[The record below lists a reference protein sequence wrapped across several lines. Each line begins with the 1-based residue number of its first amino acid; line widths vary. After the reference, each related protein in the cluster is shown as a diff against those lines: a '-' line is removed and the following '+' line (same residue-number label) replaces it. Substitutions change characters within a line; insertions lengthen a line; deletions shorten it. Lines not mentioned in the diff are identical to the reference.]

1 MIQRFI
7 FTSLFTLLLMS
18 CQTTVF
24 SQYSSKNKKAVK
36 YMDEAVKCYNAFD
49 DKCAIKNCDLAIKAD
64 PNFGEPYLIKA
75 GIYKEKKELNLAEQC
90 LLKVLEIN
98 SKEFAEAYALLGDIY
113 AEQFRFG
120 DAWRAYSDYVK
131 NKKLKEENRL
141 VYERK
146 IYANYIADSIV
157 SNPVP
162 FDPRN
167 MGDKINSA
175 QSEYHPSLIA
185 DGSFMIYTVLEPGT
199 SNNCAALNG
208 KLEDFYQSTNKNN
221 EWSMRLNSGRPL
233 NTDCNEGAANLSPDG
248 RYLFFAATTKLSPY
262 ENSMDIYYSERVGN
276 SWSLP
281 RALPSPVNT
290 ASFESQPSF
299 SSDGRTLYFASNRS
313 GGMGGTDIWKT
324 IRQQDGS
331 WSNPVNLGKPI
342 NTVGDEISPFIHPD
356 NQTLYF
362 ASNGR
367 FGVGGHDFYFSRLD
381 EAGGFSEPKNLG
393 YPINTPYDERS
404 LVISADG
411 TRGYFASKN
420 IEGGMGEFDLYYF
433 ELYKEAQPVFTT
445 YLKGHIY
452 DEKTKIPVKANF
464 ELIDV
469 ETGNTIISSFSD
481 EKTGD
486 FLVSIPENKR
496 YALNVNADGYLF
508 YSDAFDMKL
517 NDQKDPFLLD
527 IALKP
532 IEIGNSIILKNIF
545 FDTDMFD
552 LKQESTVE
560 LLKLVELLKKN
571 PSLKIEIAGHTDN
584 QGSKTHNQTLSQNR
598 AKAVYDYLVKQ
609 GIAATRLSYKGYG
622 DTAPIADNSTE
633 DGRAKNRRTE
643 FKVLSK

>member
-1 MIQRFI
+1 
-7 FTSLFTLLLMS
+7 
-18 CQTTVF
+18 
-24 SQYSSKNKKAVK
+24 
-36 YMDEAVKCYNAFD
+36 MDEAVKCYNEFD

-75 GIYKEKKELNLAEQC
+75 GIYKEKKDYAAAEQC
-90 LLKVLEIN
+90 LLKVIEIN
-98 SKEFAEAYALLGDIY
+98 KKEFAEAYALLGDIY
-113 AEQFRFG
+113 SEQFKFG
-120 DAWRAYSDYVK
+120 NAYRAYLDYLN
-131 NKKLKEENRL
+131 NKKLKEESRL

-146 IYANYIADSIV
+146 AYANYIADSIV
-157 SNPVP
+157 THPVP
-162 FDPRN
+162 FDPQN

-175 QSEYHPSLIA
+175 QSEYHPSLLA

-199 SNNCAALNG
+199 STNCAALNG
-208 KLEDFYQSTNKNN
+208 KLEDFYQSFNKNG
-221 EWSMRLNSGRPL
+221 EWTMRQNSGRPL

-248 RYLFFAATTKLSPY
+248 RYLFFAATTKLGPY
-262 ENSMDIYYSERVGN
+262 ENSMDIYYSEKSGN
-276 SWSLP
+276 TWTLP
-281 RALPSPVNT
+281 KPLPAPVNT
-290 ASFESQPSF
+290 SSFESQPSF
-299 SSDGRTLYFASNRS
+299 SSDGRTLYFASNR
-313 GGMGGTDIWKT
+313 GGGLGGTDIWKT
-324 IRQQDGS
+324 IRQEDGS
-331 WSNPVNLGKPI
+331 WSVPVNLGKPV

-367 FGVGGHDFYFSRLD
+367 YGVGGHDFYYSRLD
-381 EAGGFSEPKNLG
+381 EAGGFNEPKNLG

-452 DEKTKIPVKANF
+452 DEKTKIPLKANF

-469 ETGNTIISSFSD
+469 ETGKTIISSFSD

-486 FLVSIPENKR
+486 FLVSIPENRK
-496 YALNVNADGYLF
+496 YALNVNANGYLF

-517 NDQKDPFLLD
+517 NDKKEPFLLD

-532 IEIGNSIILKNIF
+532 IEIGNTIVLKNIF
-545 FDTDMFD
+545 FDTDMFVI
-552 LKQESTVE
+552 KQESMAE
-560 LLKLVELLKKN
+560 LDKLVELLNKN
-571 PSLKIEIAGHTDN
+571 PKLKIEIAGHTDN

-598 AKAVYDYLVKQ
+598 AKAVYDYLVTR
-609 GIAATRLSYKGYG
+609 GISSTRLSYKGYG
-622 DTAPIADNSTE
+622 DAVPIADNNTE
-633 DGRAKNRRTE
+633 EGRAKNRRTE
-643 FKVLSK
+643 FKVTAN